1 MCLRGAEE
9 KEVQPG
15 EDRGHGRTY
24 SGEDHGVGGAELKS
38 LFIWGF
44 FFYDCSSCLTITAV
58 AVKGTSTDSVQRE
71 CKAERRH
78 QIAPMSHPIATM
90 SAIHLGSPEHPQGKL
105 SETNTSMPAGRGS

>member
-1 MCLRGAEE
+1 MGQSCRVCLFGA
-9 KEVQPG
+9 
-15 EDRGHGRTY
+15 
-24 SGEDHGVGGAELKS
+24 
-38 LFIWGF
+38 F

-58 AVKGTSTDSVQRE
+58 AVKGTSTDSIQRE

-78 QIAPMSHPIATM
+78 QIAPMSHPIAIM